1 MQGIP
6 AGRFAGAAL
15 AAALAF
21 GVAHAQAQEVRCTT
35 IGAITKCSDGTTF
48 EQAQPGSPNAA
59 AAAEGKPVDDQKPTV
74 TNIGRSGP
82 TRYENQD
89 LRIFGVDDRIRRLG
103 ETNSK
108 TGQQDAPV
116 YSGRNCGR
124 FNTSIIC
131 D

>member
-1 MQGIP
+1 MRGYL
-6 AGRFAGAAL
+6 AGRFAGVALVAAL
-15 AAALAF
+15 AYGMAP
-21 GVAHAQAQEVRCTT
+21 AQAQEVRCTT

-48 EQAQPGSPNAA
+48 EQLQPGSPNAEA
-59 AAAEGKPVDDQKPTV
+59 AAAGKPVDDRKPAI

-82 TRYENQD
+82 TQYERED
-89 LRIFGVDDRIRRLG
+89 LKIFGVDDRIRRLG
-103 ETNSK
+103 ETNFK